1 MTIHTG
7 LRGRN
12 VRVTRVLDIGMTIL
26 TIQAKLANVETM
38 TILYWLNWSVSN
50 VRVLWGKE
58 VPNKQDCENATAKGK
73 QKR

>member
-7 LRGRN
+7 LRGRD

-26 TIQAKLANVETM
+26 TVQAKFANVETM
-38 TILYWLNWSVSN
+38 TVLYRLNWSVSN
-50 VRVLWGKE
+50 VCVLWGKE
-58 VPNKQDCENATAKGK
+58 VPNKQDGKNATAKGK